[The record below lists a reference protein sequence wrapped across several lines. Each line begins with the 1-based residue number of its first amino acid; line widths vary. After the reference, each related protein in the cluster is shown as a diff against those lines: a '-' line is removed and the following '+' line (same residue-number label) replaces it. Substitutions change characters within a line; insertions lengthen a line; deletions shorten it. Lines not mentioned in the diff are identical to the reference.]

1 MIFSKPMI
9 NKIKAIQD
17 KLNSNFFYNFDTS
30 KKVWFRA
37 GGKTAVFCEVYNSNE
52 LQIILNNVGDMDYK
66 IIGAGSNLL
75 IRDRGYEGILL
86 KLGKNFNQIK
96 KHANFLEVG
105 AGLLDVNLAKFAKQN
120 MIKGFEFYSGIPG
133 TIGGSI
139 KMNSGCFGSETKDIL
154 KDVKIINSSK
164 IENSFTKDQLELSY
178 RSSNLSKTDIITSAR
193 FYYSH
198 GNSEEIINRINN
210 IKIMRKNSQPIKAKT
225 SGSTFKN
232 PKNSF
237 AAKLIEMSDCKGLNV
252 NDAFVSDKHANF
264 LINTNNASAK
274 DIEEL
279 GNRIIDK
286 VYNKFNITLEWEIEI
301 IGN

>member
-1 MIFSKPMI
+1 MI

-17 KLNSNFFYNFDTS
+17 KLHSNFFYNFDTS
-30 KKVWFRA
+30 KNVWFRT
-37 GGKTAVFCEVYNSNE
+37 GGKTDVFCEVYDSNE
-52 LQIILNNVGDMDYK
+52 LQIILNNIGEMDYK

-75 IRDRGYEGILL
+75 IRDRGYRGILL

-96 KHANFLEVG
+96 KHKNFLEVG

-139 KMNSGCFGSETKDIL
+139 KMNSGCFDSETKDIL
-154 KDVKIINSSK
+154 KDVKIINSAK
-164 IENSFTKDQLELSY
+164 IENSLTKDQLELCY
-178 RSSNLSKTDIITSAR
+178 RRSNLSNKDIITSAR

-198 GNSEEIINRINN
+198 GNEEEIINRINN
-210 IKIMRKNSQPIKAKT
+210 IKTTRKKSQPIKAKT

-232 PKNSF
+232 PINSH
-237 AAKLIEMSDCKGLNV
+237 AAKLIEMSGCKGLNV

-264 LINTNNASAK
+264 LINTNNASAE